1 MPENRSNSLRLPL
14 GAEDDGGGIDASLF
28 AFKPPSLSGE
38 CASRVCGEGAI
49 RCEELTAEGDEFAGL
64 VFRPVCRHDLFCRTR
79 SGFDYKA
86 LIRSAKSRSDCIL
99 RCS

>member
-1 MPENRSNSLRLPL
+1 MPLPTERLLPCVAASMPMTLKVMAL

-79 SGFDYKA
+79 SG
-86 LIRSAKSRSDCIL
+86 SRY
-99 RCS
+99 